1 MTAARRPRLILAAA
15 SVAAVVALLS
25 ACGNQQAGAAATLG
39 DTRISEQT
47 LSSEVQAVLAAKGQ
61 PTTSVDQSLPPEMLS
76 RLITIELVDELAAR
90 QGIVVTQGQIDEQ
103 LANYEGQAGDRAA
116 VEKLFIEQGVAPS
129 QIESIVKLN
138 IQAQELG
145 IAIAPNGSA
154 EEQGQAVV
162 EAVVALSEELD
173 TTVSPR
179 FGTWDAATISVG
191 PTPDDLSAP
200 PALG

>member
-1 MTAARRPRLILAAA
+1 MTAARRPRLVLAAA
-15 SVAAVVALLS
+15 SLAAAALLLS
-25 ACGNQQAGAAATLG
+25 ACSNQQPGAAATLG

-47 LSSEVQAVLAAKGQ
+47 LSAEVQAVLVAKGQ
-61 PTTSVDQSLPPEMLS
+61 PATSVDEALPPDMLS
-76 RLITIELVDELAAR
+76 RLITIELVDRLAAR
-90 QGIVVTQGQIDEQ
+90 EGVVVTQGQIDEQ
-103 LANYEGQAGDRAA
+103 LANYEGQAGDQAA

-138 IQAQELG
+138 TQAQELG
-145 IAIAPNGSA
+145 IVLAPNGSA
-154 EEQGQAVV
+154 EEQRQAVV
-162 EAVVALSEELD
+162 DAVIALSVELD

-200 PALG
+200 PAVG

>member
-1 MTAARRPRLILAAA
+1 MTAARRPRLVLAAA
-15 SVAAVVALLS
+15 SVAAAALLLS
-25 ACGNQQAGAAATLG
+25 ACSNQQPGAAATLG

-47 LSSEVQAVLAAKGQ
+47 LSAEVQAVLVAKGQ
-61 PTTSVDQSLPPEMLS
+61 PATSVDEALPPDMLS
-76 RLITIELVDELAAR
+76 RLITIELVDRLAAR
-90 QGIVVTQGQIDEQ
+90 EGVVVTQGQIDEQ
-103 LANYEGQAGDRAA
+103 LANYEGQAGDQAA

-138 IQAQELG
+138 TQAQELG
-145 IAIAPNGSA
+145 IVLAPNGSA
-154 EEQGQAVV
+154 EEQRQAVV
-162 EAVVALSEELD
+162 DAVIALSAELD

-200 PALG
+200 PAVG

>member
-1 MTAARRPRLILAAA
+1 MTAARRPRLVLAAA
-15 SVAAVVALLS
+15 SLAAAALLIS
-25 ACGNQQAGAAATLG
+25 ACSNQQPGAAATLG

-47 LSSEVQAVLAAKGQ
+47 LSAEVQAVLVAKGQ
-61 PTTSVDQSLPPEMLS
+61 PATSVDEALPPDMLS
-76 RLITIELVDELAAR
+76 RLITIELVDRLAAR
-90 QGIVVTQGQIDEQ
+90 EGVVVTQGQIDEQ
-103 LANYEGQAGDRAA
+103 LANYEGQAGDQAA

-138 IQAQELG
+138 TQAQELG
-145 IAIAPNGSA
+145 IVLAPNGSA
-154 EEQGQAVV
+154 EEQRQAVV
-162 EAVVALSEELD
+162 DAVIALSVELD

-200 PALG
+200 PAVG

>member
-1 MTAARRPRLILAAA
+1 MTASRRPRLILVAAA
-15 SVAAVVALLS
+15 AAAAILLS

-39 DTRISEQT
+39 DTRISEST
-47 LSSEVQAVLAAKGQ
+47 LSSEVQAVLVAKGQ
-61 PTTSVDQSLPPEMLS
+61 PATSVDEALPPEILS

-90 QGIVVTQGQIDEQ
+90 EGIAVTQGQIDEQ

-162 EAVVALSEELD
+162 DAVIALSEELD

-191 PTPDDLSAP
+191 PAPDDLSVP

>member
-1 MTAARRPRLILAAA
+1 MTEARRPRLVLAVA
-15 SVAAVVALLS
+15 SVAAAAALLS

-61 PTTSVDQSLPPEMLS
+61 PTTSVDQALPPEILS

-103 LANYEGQAGDRAA
+103 LANLEGELGDRAA
-116 VEKLFIEQGVAPS
+116 VERLFIEQGVAPS
-129 QIESIVKLN
+129 QIESIVTLN
-138 IQAQELG
+138 IQAQEIG
-145 IAIAPNGSA
+145 IALAPNGSA

-162 EAVVALSEELD
+162 EAVVALGEELD

-179 FGTWDAATISVG
+179 FGTWDAASISVG
-191 PTPDDLSAP
+191 PTPDDLSSP

>member
-1 MTAARRPRLILAAA
+1 MTAARRPRLILVAA
-15 SVAAVVALLS
+15 SVAAAAALLS
-25 ACGNQQAGAAATLG
+25 ACGSQQAGAAATLG
-39 DTRISEQT
+39 DTRISERT

-61 PTTSVDQSLPPEMLS
+61 PTTSVDESLPPEILS
-76 RLITIELVDELAAR
+76 RLITIELVDELASR
-90 QGIVVTQGQIDEQ
+90 EGIVVTQGQIDEQ

-116 VEKLFIEQGVAPS
+116 VEQLFIEQGVAPT
-129 QIESIVKLN
+129 QIESIVRLN
-138 IQAQELG
+138 VQAQELG
-145 IAIAPNGSA
+145 FAIAPNGSA

-162 EAVVALSEELD
+162 DAVVALSAELE

-191 PTPDDLSAP
+191 PTPNDLSAP

>member
-1 MTAARRPRLILAAA
+1 MTAARRPRLVLAAA
-15 SVAAVVALLS
+15 SLAAAALLIS
-25 ACGNQQAGAAATLG
+25 ACSNQQPGAAATLG

-47 LSSEVQAVLAAKGQ
+47 LSAEVQAVLVAKGQ
-61 PTTSVDQSLPPEMLS
+61 PATSVDEALPPDMLS
-76 RLITIELVDELAAR
+76 RLITIELVDRLAAR
-90 QGIVVTQGQIDEQ
+90 EGVVVTQGQIDEQ
-103 LANYEGQAGDRAA
+103 LANYEGQAGDQAA

-138 IQAQELG
+138 TQAQELG
-145 IAIAPNGSA
+145 IVLAPNGSA
-154 EEQGQAVV
+154 EEQRQAVV
-162 EAVVALSEELD
+162 DAVIALSAELD

-200 PALG
+200 PAVG

>member
-1 MTAARRPRLILAAA
+1 MTAARRPRLVLAAA
-15 SVAAVVALLS
+15 SVAAAALLLS
-25 ACGNQQAGAAATLG
+25 GCSNQQPGAAATLG

-47 LSSEVQAVLAAKGQ
+47 LSAEVQAVLVAQGQ
-61 PTTSVDQSLPPEMLS
+61 PATSVDESLPPQMLG
-76 RLITIELVDELAAR
+76 RLITIELIDELAR
-90 QGIVVTQGQIDEQ
+90 REGIVVTQGQIDEQ
-103 LANYEGQAGDRAA
+103 LANYVAQAGDQAA

-129 QIESIVKLN
+129 QIESIVRLN
-138 IQAQELG
+138 LQAQALG
-145 IAIAPNGSA
+145 IALDPKGSA

-162 EAVVALSEELD
+162 EAVVALSTELD

>member
-1 MTAARRPRLILAAA
+1 MTAARRPRLILVAA
-15 SVAAVVALLS
+15 SVAAAAALLS
-25 ACGNQQAGAAATLG
+25 ACGSQQAGAAATLG
-39 DTRISEQT
+39 DTRISERT

-61 PTTSVDQSLPPEMLS
+61 PTTSVDEALPPEILS
-76 RLITIELVDELAAR
+76 RLITVALVDELASR
-90 QGIVVTQGQIDEQ
+90 EGVVVTRGQIDEQ
-103 LANYEGQAGDRAA
+103 LANYEAQAGDRAA

-145 IAIAPNGSA
+145 IRIAPEGSA

-162 EAVVALSEELD
+162 DAVVALSEELD

-191 PTPDDLSAP
+191 PTPNDLSTP
-200 PALG
+200 PSLG

>member
-1 MTAARRPRLILAAA
+1 MTAARRPRLVLAAA
-15 SVAAVVALLS
+15 SVAAAALLLS
-25 ACGNQQAGAAATLG
+25 GCSNQQPGAAATLG

-47 LSSEVQAVLAAKGQ
+47 LSAEVQAVLVAQGQ
-61 PTTSVDQSLPPEMLS
+61 PATSVDESLPPQMLG
-76 RLITIELVDELAAR
+76 RLITIELIDELAR
-90 QGIVVTQGQIDEQ
+90 REGIVVTQGQIDEQ
-103 LANYEGQAGDRAA
+103 LANYVAQAGDQAA

-129 QIESIVKLN
+129 QIESIVRLN
-138 IQAQELG
+138 LQAQALG
-145 IAIAPNGSA
+145 IALDPKGSA

-162 EAVVALSEELD
+162 EAVVALSTELD

-191 PTPDDLSAP
+191 PTPDDLSSP